1 MNHISYIVRKSQ
13 VDWTDTTKPG
23 DGVPGGGVATKTWNV
38 KQAVPGI
45 QITDNFES
53 DRPIVIV
60 DPLAFSN
67 NIDLHLP
74 TIRDSKAFK
83 KVLWIE
89 EQAPLRWPGALIT
102 QVADTFDII
111 CVSNEYLKQQLQPF
125 MPNRE
130 IRILYTPIPVPPK
143 TPDDRGNS
151 VLGMGQIS
159 LRKNTHGLVRLF
171 DMLPD
176 TFTSTYIG
184 NSALWGK
191 TLLDA
196 DKDIESDIA
205 ATVGTWI
212 PSATLREASV
222 IQSQSKFYV
231 NMSIYDV
238 GCLSFLE
245 CAMAGCICLAWDY
258 HPQFDE
264 YKRVIRFKTASEAVA
279 KLEDLKD
286 EKLASTISKLIQKE
300 VAAKHSY
307 ASFRKQIRDLSD
319 FALFGD

>member
-1 MNHISYIVRKSQ
+1 MNHISYIVRRSQ

-23 DGVPGGGVATKTWNV
+23 DGVPGGGVAAKTWNA

-130 IRILYTPIPVPPK
+130 IRILYTPIPVPLK

-159 LRKNTHGLVRLF
+159 LRKNTHGLVRFF

-205 ATVGTWI
+205 ATVDKWI
-212 PSATLREASV
+212 PSATMREVSV
-222 IQSQSKFYV
+222 IQSQSKFL
-231 NMSIYDV
+231 
-238 GCLSFLE
+238 C
-245 CAMAGCICLAWDY
+245 
-258 HPQFDE
+258 E
-264 YKRVIRFKTASEAVA
+264 YEH
-279 KLEDLKD
+279 L
-286 EKLASTISKLIQKE
+286 
-300 VAAKHSY
+300 
-307 ASFRKQIRDLSD
+307 
-319 FALFGD
+319 